1 MWGLPAAPRR
11 AARGPPPLL
20 LVSGSNMSGKSTL
33 LRTVGINAVLA
44 RCGAPV
50 RAASLRMGPLRPG
63 ATLRIHDSLH
73 DGRSRFMAELERLR
87 VLVDLAA
94 GPAPLLFL
102 LDEVFAGTNSHDRR
116 IGAAALLAALVER
129 GAVGLVSTHDLALSE
144 AVAPLGA
151 RAAEVHFEDRLEG
164 GRLVFDYVMRPG
176 VVRRSNAVDLMRA
189 VGLPV

>member
-1 MWGLPAAPRR
+1 MPPRR
-11 AARGPPPLL
+11 PLRRTGGTHGGRARG
-20 LVSGSNMSGKSTL
+20 G
-33 LRTVGINAVLA
+33 A
-44 RCGAPV
+44 RGG
-50 RAASLRMGPLRPG
+50 AASLRMGPLRPG

-144 AVAPLGA
+144 AGAPRGA